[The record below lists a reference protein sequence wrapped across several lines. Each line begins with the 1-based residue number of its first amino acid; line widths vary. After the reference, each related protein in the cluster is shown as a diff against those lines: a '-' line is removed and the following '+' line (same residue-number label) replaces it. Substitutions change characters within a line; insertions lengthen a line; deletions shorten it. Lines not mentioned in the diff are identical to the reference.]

1 LLFVVTSRLNDGR
14 QLIHWH
20 GHYQSSSPTIA
31 GTGHW
36 IGWQRQRGNIQ

>member
-20 GHYQSSSPTIA
+20 GHYQSS
-31 GTGHW
+31 
-36 IGWQRQRGNIQ
+36 